1 MPAAAGTVT
10 GTETATTTGI
20 RTGIGT
26 IGTAT
31 LAEMVDVIVKKTG
44 IVITDESQVGLILF
58 QGCIYVMST

>member
-1 MPAAAGTVT
+1 MPTAAGIVT